1 MIKDY
6 ILGERITAFLLLK
19 QLELK
24 ISDSGSRLAL
34 ILGDRTGDIEAVV
47 WNEPEFVKSEIDG
60 AEVVKVRGLVSSYR
74 NKLQITVEKVR
85 RAEAG
90 EYNPDDLKRASK
102 LPLERL
108 KDEFLE
114 IVESITEPNLKTLL
128 LNFSE
133 DEDLFDKW
141 LKKPAGKKFHH

>member
-1 MIKDY
+1 MLDVKMIKDY

-34 ILGDRTGDIEAVV
+34 VLGDRTGDIEAVV
-47 WNEPEFVKSEIDG
+47 WNEPEFVKSEIEG

-74 NKLQITVEKVR
+74 NKPQITIEKVR
-85 RAEAG
+85 RAEVD

-102 LPLERL
+102 VPPERL
-108 KDEFLE
+108 KDEFLA
-114 IVESITEPNLKTLL
+114 IGITTIPITVNIKL
-128 LNFSE
+128 
-133 DEDLFDKW
+133 D
-141 LKKPAGKKFHH
+141 